1 MDVTFA
7 HAAGSR
13 HHHDED
19 WIATSPEA
27 VVLLDGLST
36 PEGLQTGCRH
46 GTPWYVRRLGTQLLG
61 LLATHPDATLREALA
76 CVIQTVA
83 HRHADTCDLS
93 HPGMPSATVALLRA
107 GPSDVQCLVLSD
119 ALIVLDTSE
128 GIEVLT
134 DPTVTQLAAEQRRA
148 VLRERIGTPGHTLAK
163 QAMVVEQQRHRNVGG
178 GHWVAAADPDA
189 ATHAVTRTVAR
200 HTIRRAA
207 VLSDGA
213 AVLVD
218 YGLADWSDILDTLQH
233 AGPAELIA
241 RIRTAEAGDPLGQ
254 RWPRYKIGD
263 DATAALCLFPPHR
276 PTS

>member
-1 MDVTFA
+1 MNVTFG
-7 HAAGSR
+7 HAGGSR
-13 HHHDED
+13 HYED
-19 WIATSPEA
+19 WIATSPES

-61 LLATHPDATLREALA
+61 LLATHPDRTLREALA
-76 CVIQTVA
+76 CAIQTVA
-83 HRHADTCDLS
+83 RSHADTCDLS

-134 DPTVTQLAAEQRRA
+134 DPTVNQLAVEQRHA
-148 VLRERIGTPGHTLAK
+148 VLGERIGTPEHTLAK
-163 QAMVVEQQRHRNVGG
+163 QTMVIEQQRWRNVSGG
-178 GHWVAAADPDA
+178 YWVAAANPDV
-189 ATHAVTRTVAR
+189 ATHAVIKTIPRPA
-200 HTIRRAA
+200 IRRAA

-218 YGLADWSDILDTLQH
+218 YGLADWNEVLDILQH
-233 AGPAELIA
+233 SGPAELIR
-241 RIRTAEAGDPLGQ
+241 RIRRAEASDPLGE
-254 RWPRYKIGD
+254 RWPRYKTGD
-263 DATAALCLFPPHR
+263 DATAALCVF
-276 PTS
+276 